1 MTNMDINKI
10 SEDWQ
15 ARGFSCG
22 LWIDPPHQT
31 WEDFTHSMDEL
42 VLVIEGEVEFEIGGK
57 IYHPKPGEELLIPAR
72 ALHSVRNLG
81 DTTSRWLYGYK
92 R

>member
-1 MTNMDINKI
+1 MVDVDKI

-15 ARGFSCG
+15 SRGFSCG
-22 LWIDPPHQT
+22 VWVDPPGQT
-31 WEDFTHSMDEL
+31 WEDFVHAMDEL
-42 VLVIEGEVEFEIGGK
+42 VLVLEGEVEFAIDGK
-57 IYHPKPGEELLIPAR
+57 IYHPQIGEELLIPAR

-81 DTTSRWLYGYK
+81 NTTSRWLYGYK